1 MIASQISLER
11 LQCILEHYI
20 VLNNG
25 KEYDDSALQKMKS
38 AVDKMEA
45 IKQIITELRLRHKD
59 LERVFLHIDNI
70 SSDAQQDILYM

>member
-11 LQCILEHYI
+11 LQRILEHYI

-45 IKQIITELRLRHKD
+45 IKQIITELRLCHKD
-59 LERVFLHIDNI
+59 LKRLQMRSKIFYTCKPAMV
-70 SSDAQQDILYM
+70 SQ